1 MHFSS
6 RLSLTLFCPMDLRLY
21 PMDRQICSIEIAS
34 CRRISSQKWHVYLQW
49 EFNSDGHS
57 MNDIEYRWDQENPV
71 SIPRGFSSPRFSL
84 EKHSTR
90 YCTVR
95 TSTGKF

>member
-1 MHFSS
+1 
-6 RLSLTLFCPMDLRLY
+6 MDLRLY

-34 CRRISSQKWHVYLQW
+34 CKHISSSKWHIFIVRI
-49 EFNSDGHS
+49 FNSDGHS
-57 MNDIEYRWDQENPV
+57 MNDIEYLWDQEDPV

-84 EKHSTR
+84 EKHSAR